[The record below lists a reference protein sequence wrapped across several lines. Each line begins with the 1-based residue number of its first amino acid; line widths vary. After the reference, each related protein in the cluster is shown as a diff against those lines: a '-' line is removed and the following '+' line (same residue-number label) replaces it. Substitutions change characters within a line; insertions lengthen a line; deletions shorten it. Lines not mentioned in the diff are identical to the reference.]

1 MCECICVCL
10 ADFSTSLFHHAIRSA
25 MFDLHARLTV
35 FGEGKQFYFYFQNF
49 FLSASQSNN
58 HSALRLLLHAACCC
72 CCISYSTDWLTT
84 LAWHRMDDKIAILP
98 N

>member
-35 FGEGKQFYFYFQNF
+35 LGEGKQFYFHFQNF
-49 FLSASQSNN
+49 FLCIVSQSI
-58 HSALRLLLHAACCC
+58 RQTITRCCGCFYMLLAAAVAA
-72 CCISYSTDWLTT
+72 SVTVQTG
-84 LAWHRMDDKIAILP
+84 
-98 N
+98 